1 MFKKISSGVLIVVLA
16 VLMIAYLVVRY
27 SGSNDRTSK
36 DKVLS
41 FEASEVTQILI
52 DDPKSLQ
59 EPVDLRKSGDKWM
72 ISLEGREYTADTN
85 VIKNM
90 LKQLSN
96 MPTKRYAGKGSDAWI
111 KYEVTDTTGTRV
123 TLKGSGKT
131 VAEVLIGK
139 FSYNVPKEQ
148 QQQAMQQGRQ
158 PRGEMTSFVRLPN
171 EKEVYAV
178 EGYLKMTFSSKTES
192 YRFRSLTG
200 INAAD
205 ITRITLTEPGN
216 KKVFENPG
224 GKWLMNGNPVDSATT
239 ARYRSTLARMNGTKF
254 YNQDPGQALYSHSL
268 LLEGNN
274 FTPVELRA
282 YPVADTNVNYVIT
295 STANPGSYFNGKEGG
310 LFKKIWQ

>member
-27 SGSNDRTSK
+27 SGSNDRTFK

-59 EPVDLRKSGDKWM
+59 EPVDLRKSVDKWM